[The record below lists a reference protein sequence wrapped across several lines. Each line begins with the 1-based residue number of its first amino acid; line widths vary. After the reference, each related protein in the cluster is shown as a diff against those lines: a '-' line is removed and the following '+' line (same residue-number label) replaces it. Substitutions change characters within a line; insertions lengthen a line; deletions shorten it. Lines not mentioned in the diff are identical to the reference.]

1 MEGKATDILKD
12 IMQKLSMINAEEVQE
27 EVDNVEV
34 VAEEVSAE
42 VEVKEE
48 VELSEEVEE
57 VAEEEATELTEDS
70 TEEATDE
77 VSEELAEE
85 EVEEEAAEEL
95 DEDKY
100 VSRDEFDSK
109 ISELMD
115 LIESMKGDMG
125 KEKEMYEAEK
135 AELSAQI
142 EKLSAEPAAEPIS
155 HAPNQKQEQKEM
167 IRYAQNRPSS
177 TINRVFSKLN

>member
-1 MEGKATDILKD
+1 MEGKATVILKD
-12 IMQKLSMINAEEVQE
+12 IMQKLSMINAEEVKE

-34 VAEEVSAE
+34 VAEQVAAE

-57 VAEEEATELTEDS
+57 VAEDATELAEDS
-70 TEEATDE
+70 TEEAQD
-77 VSEELAEE
+77 
-85 EVEEEAAEEL
+85 EVEEEAEDLE
-95 DEDKY
+95 EDKY

-109 ISELMD
+109 IAELMD
-115 LIESMKGDMG
+115 MIESAKGDMG

-142 EKLSAEPAAEPIS
+142 EKLSAEPAVEPIN
-155 HAPNQKQEQKEM
+155 HAPNQKQEKIEGFKFG
-167 IRYAQNRPSS
+167 QNRPLS
-177 TINRVFSKLN
+177 TLDRVMSKLN

>member
-57 VAEEEATELTEDS
+57 VAEEEATELAEDS

-85 EVEEEAAEEL
+85 EVEAEAEEL

-109 ISELMD
+109 IAELMD

-142 EKLSAEPAAEPIS
+142 EKLSAEPAVEPIS
-155 HAPNQKQEQKEM
+155 HAPNQKEEQKEM
-167 IRYAQNRPSS
+167 VRFAQNRPSS
-177 TINRVFSKLN
+177 TINRVFSKLI